1 MKYSFMEEY
10 RGVYRLT
17 IMCKAL
23 KVSRSGYY
31 LWRIRKPSIRQKA
44 NEQLLE
50 QIREAYRESRSTYGS
65 PRITDA
71 LHDQGIVCGK
81 NRVARVMSDNGIRAK
96 IRRRFK
102 RMTDSQH
109 KYPVAANLLLQ
120 GNQKEHIWSSDITFI
135 PTREGW
141 LYVSA
146 IMDVCK
152 RKIIG
157 LSMKDQLT
165 QDLTTDAL
173 IQAVKRQ
180 EPSTGLIHHSDRGR
194 QYASYAYQGLLER
207 FGITCSMSRKGHCY
221 DNPYIESFW
230 STLKRELVHGQ
241 RYRTR
246 REARLSIFE
255 YIEVFYNR
263 IRKHSSLGYKSPE
276 QYGKLLCEI

>member
-10 RGVYRLT
+10 RGAYRLK

-31 LWRIRKPSIRQKA
+31 AWRTRKPSIRQKA

-71 LHDQGIVCGK
+71 LHDQGIMCGE

-102 RMTDSQH
+102 RTTDSRH
-109 KYPVAANLLLQ
+109 NYALAANLLVDHKQ
-120 GNQKEHIWSSDITFI
+120 TEHIWSSDITFI

-146 IMDVCK
+146 IMDVSK

-157 LSMKDQLT
+157 LS
-165 QDLTTDAL
+165 
-173 IQAVKRQ
+173 
-180 EPSTGLIHHSDRGR
+180 
-194 QYASYAYQGLLER
+194 
-207 FGITCSMSRKGHCY
+207 
-221 DNPYIESFW
+221 
-230 STLKRELVHGQ
+230 
-241 RYRTR
+241 
-246 REARLSIFE
+246 
-255 YIEVFYNR
+255 VFLND
-263 IRKHSSLGYKSPE
+263 SVLPVA
-276 QYGKLLCEI
+276 